1 MSNQKPLTQATGSED
16 LAMSALLVRW
26 KDRILHRAALNI
38 DNHMLNGPVEDF
50 TDEEKGFERGI
61 RTAVDEVVKLM
72 ADPSYWSMSP
82 QNDKLTRDAGAKT
95 L

>member
-1 MSNQKPLTQATGSED
+1 MSNTNDSQPLAPAAGSED

-26 KDRILHRAALNI
+26 KDRILHRAAMNI
-38 DNHMLNGPVEDF
+38 DNHMINGPVEDF

-72 ADPSYWSMSP
+72 ADPSYWSRSP
-82 QNDKLTRDAGAKT
+82 QNDQAQRPPQ
-95 L
+95 